1 MKAGTGLKR
10 ARRYLGVMMLFLA
23 SLFAVGA
30 ILLALDMLWLG
41 RIAGKVYRRELGPL
55 LLDKPRMIPAAV
67 FYVALVAGLAF
78 FAILPNLPGLSSTAG
93 LYGGALGFM
102 VYAGYDAVNRATLKD
117 FSQRIMLIDWTWGTF
132 LCAVSSGLAHWVVQR
147 VLL

>member
-1 MKAGTGLKR
+1 MT
-10 ARRYLGVMMLFLA
+10 LFLA
-23 SLFAVGA
+23 SIFAVGV

-41 RIAGKVYRRELGPL
+41 RIAGHVYQRELGPL
-55 LLDKPRMIPAAV
+55 LIDKPRLVPAAV

-78 FAILPNLPGLSSTAG
+78 FAILPNLPGRSAIAG
-93 LYGGALGFM
+93 LHGGALGFM

-132 LCAVSSGLAHWVVQR
+132 LCAVSSGLAHWLVQR
-147 VLL
+147 FML